1 MLVNN
6 AGVMATPEMRTPEGW
21 ELQFATNHLGHF
33 ALRHRTVRVARGL
46 ARPGPHIPAGDALVF
61 ADNVALLL
69 EGQDDAGKTPSAGI
83 VPGGQ
88 PADLAL
94 HRTKIDQAT
103 GMLTEQL
110 GTGIA
115 GCIHTIAGLRLG

>member
-1 MLVNN
+1 MLANN

-21 ELQFATNHLGHF
+21 ELQFATNHLGTSLS
-33 ALRHRTVRVARGL
+33 ATGL
-46 ARPGPHIPAGDALVF
+46 YESLAGWPGPHIPAGDALVF
-61 ADNVALLL
+61 ADNATLLL

-94 HRTKIDQAT
+94 HRAKIDQAT